1 MSNRLLEKCTV
12 SNENYTKDILCVTAA
27 NSSAQITVT
36 QQISQDRNN
45 SWCILDTDD
54 MKFLVRSVR
63 ESLGKYHKDVRNKLT
78 LYFDYNT

>member
-45 SWCILDTDD
+45 S
-54 MKFLVRSVR
+54 
-63 ESLGKYHKDVRNKLT
+63 
-78 LYFDYNT
+78 

>member
-27 NSSAQITVT
+27 NSSAQIIVT

-45 SWCILDTDD
+45 S
-54 MKFLVRSVR
+54 
-63 ESLGKYHKDVRNKLT
+63 
-78 LYFDYNT
+78 